1 MRRFCHILLCVHNH
15 PTSAMS
21 AVTISTNGLVRSSTS
36 QTGVMTTFAYNR
48 AGRQVRAECAA
59 GVTTF
64 IYDDVYDSAV
74 RRINVSK
81 PGVAFDHDDMV
92 AYGYN
97 SRSELTNAVA
107 SVDSDYHDEANAV
120 VDLSFSTCE

>member
-1 MRRFCHILLCVHNH
+1 MRRCRINL
-15 PTSAMS
+15 P
-21 AVTISTNGLVRSSTS
+21 
-36 QTGVMTTFAYNR
+36 NR
-48 AGRQVRAECAA
+48 RYRLIGRVAHRGYFLDGDDRTRLADFGRRVAEYAA

-74 RRINVSK
+74 RRINASK
-81 PGVAFDHDDMV
+81 SGVAFDHDEMV
-92 AYGYN
+92 TYGYN